1 MPAELNTLPQI
12 LLGVGLAALV
22 ALAAW
27 KVRALSG
34 SGAWGAMLTG
44 GVIFGLGGMQ
54 WAALLLT
61 FFITSSGLSKLFKRR
76 KWEVSEKFAKGS
88 RRDWAQVFANG
99 GVATFIIGFHLLYPE
114 SELPWLAFAGSLA
127 AANAD
132 TWATELGIFSP
143 REPRM
148 ITTGKQVPK
157 GTSGG
162 VSLVGTLATTA
173 GAALVGLI
181 GWLFTPEIPGW
192 AMIGT
197 VTLAGLLGSLVDSLL
212 GATVQAI
219 YYDPQREKETEKVV
233 LDENGSPAAPV
244 RGREW
249 MNNDM
254 VNFSAT
260 LCGALIAAGFW
271 NIFQ

>member
-1 MPAELNTLPQI
+1 MTAELNTVPQI

-34 SGAWGAMLTG
+34 SGAWGAMLAG
-44 GVIFGLGGMQ
+44 SVIFGLGGVQ

-76 KWEVSEKFAKGS
+76 KQEINEKFAKGS

-99 GVATFIIGFHLLYPE
+99 GAATFIIGFHLLYPD

-143 REPRM
+143 RDPRM
-148 ITTGKQVPK
+148 ITTGKPVPK

-162 VSLVGTLATTA
+162 ISLVGTLATTA

-181 GWLFTPEIPGW
+181 GWLFTPEISAW
-192 AMIGT
+192 AMIGV

-219 YYDPQREKETEKVV
+219 YYDPQREKETEKVFFNA
-233 LDENGSPAAPV
+233 DGSPAAPV
-244 RGREW
+244 RGKEW
-249 MNNDM
+249 INNDM

-260 LCGALIAAGFW
+260 LCGAIFSAGLW
-271 NIFQ
+271 TIFK